1 MRTTSFGENRPL
13 SLVDKVGIGLSNHKV
28 VKIIQK
34 FPKAPIVLD
43 IGCGYNANLLKI
55 LAPFITKGYGFDIS
69 TTNNLSFDNLALIN
83 GPIEVTLY
91 DCDLAPV
98 DIILMIS
105 VIEHITD
112 PLPIVKKCREI
123 LNRGGILIINVPTW
137 RGKTFLEWLAFKW
150 HLSPEA
156 EMNDHKMYY
165 DKRDLWPLLI
175 KAGFLPSDISLTY
188 HKFGLNLFCVCR
200 NCL

>member
-13 SLVDKVGIGLSNHKV
+13 SVVDKVGIGLSNRKV
-28 VKIIQK
+28 IKIIQK
-34 FPKAPIVLD
+34 FSPPPIVFD
-43 IGCGYNANLLKI
+43 IGCGYNAQLLKN
-55 LAPFITKGYGFDIS
+55 LSPFIARGYGFDIS
-69 TTNNLSFDNLALIN
+69 TTNESIFNNLTLIN
-83 GPIEVTLY
+83 GPIEQTLY
-91 DCDLAPV
+91 DNNLSSV

-112 PLPIVKKCREI
+112 PLPIIKKCREI

-137 RGKTFLEWLAFKW
+137 RGKTILEWLAFKW
-150 HLSPEA
+150 HLSPET

-175 KAGFLPSDISLTY
+175 KAGFLPSEISLKY
-188 HKFGLNLFCVCR
+188 HKFGLNLFCVCQK
-200 NCL
+200 CL